1 LKDQV
6 KYARSIAL
14 AEFKQFEKKPA
25 SYDSKLAKDLE
36 LNFYNGLGGFG
47 KDGKEYVIFLENGQ
61 NTPLPWINV
70 ISNQR
75 FGFIVTESGSG
86 YTWFEN
92 SRENKLTPWSNDP
105 VSDTPGEILY
115 VMDEHAGDVWSVT
128 PLPVREKSRI

>member
-1 LKDQV
+1 MQE
-6 KYARSIAL
+6 AL
-14 AEFKQFEKKPA
+14 LWQSLKQFEKKPA

-75 FGFIVTESGSG
+75 IWI
-86 YTWFEN
+86 Y
-92 SRENKLTPWSNDP
+92 K
-105 VSDTPGEILY
+105 
-115 VMDEHAGDVWSVT
+115 
-128 PLPVREKSRI
+128 